1 MRCNKEEME
10 LWIFRGPISD
20 PPPFLTHGCHFLQ
33 GLVWKNLLQY
43 SMRKVDEFCLQGYCK
58 LTFPIPFWSAPCWQ
72 CGGGFWG
79 QATVCLL
86 VRSEQT
92 RRLFTSSIVPAH
104 TQWWRCVCQCLNVVK
119 GEGWEKKGV
128 EGGWEDNC
136 IILFSDLAC
145 ESVIHRCVC
154 CYCWHFFKSGL
165 SVFEFGGFMNLC
177 GNNFCLTFFFFFIFV
192 YFAQE
197 ERNQMLRTRPQLVDT
212 VLTREMQY
220 TRM

>member
-1 MRCNKEEME
+1 MWWRVLGPGNSVLACA
-10 LWIFRGPISD
+10 FRAD
-20 PPPFLTHGCHFLQ
+20 
-33 GLVWKNLLQY
+33 
-43 SMRKVDEFCLQGYCK
+43 
-58 LTFPIPFWSAPCWQ
+58 
-72 CGGGFWG
+72 
-79 QATVCLL
+79 
-86 VRSEQT
+86 

-197 ERNQMLRTRPQLVDT
+197 ERNQMLRTRPQLADT